1 MEDILGIGIGY
12 VAVLMPVLLI
22 GVIFFFNTKSEKN
35 KYDAMIEIS
44 QNIQDPSELRELL
57 ENLQGKKQP
66 IDYRRS
72 GVITLFIGLGI
83 FLFGMSLSG
92 EIVPGIGLLVG
103 AIGAGSIVAGYL
115 YPNDSAELT
124 KAAERFEES

>member
-1 MEDILGIGIGY
+1 MEDILGIGMGY
-12 VAVLMPVLLI
+12 VAVLMPVLLV
-22 GVIFFFNTKSEKN
+22 GVIFFFIRKGEKD

-44 QNIQDPSELRELL
+44 RNIQDPSELRELL
-57 ENLQGKKQP
+57 ENLQDKKQP

-92 EIVPGIGLLVG
+92 EI
-103 AIGAGSIVAGYL
+103 
-115 YPNDSAELT
+115 
-124 KAAERFEES
+124 

>member
-12 VAVLMPVLLI
+12 VAVLMPVLLV
-22 GVIFFFNTKSEKN
+22 GVIFFFIRKGEKD

-44 QNIQDPSELRELL
+44 RNIQDPSELRELL
-57 ENLQGKKQP
+57 ENLQDKKQP

-92 EIVPGIGLLVG
+92 EIVSGIGLLVG

-124 KAAERFEES
+124 KAVERFEES

>member
-22 GVIFFFNTKSEKN
+22 GVIFFFNTKSEKD

-44 QNIQDPSELRELL
+44 RNIQDPSELRELL

-124 KAAERFEES
+124 KAVERFEES

>member
-12 VAVLMPVLLI
+12 VAVLMPVLLV
-22 GVIFFFNTKSEKN
+22 GVIFFFNTKSEKD

-44 QNIQDPSELRELL
+44 RNIQDPSQLRELL

-92 EIVPGIGLLVG
+92 EIVSGIGLLVG

-124 KAAERFEES
+124 KAVERFEES

>member
-12 VAVLMPVLLI
+12 VGVLMPVLLI

-92 EIVPGIGLLVG
+92 EIVQGIGLLVG

-124 KAAERFEES
+124 KAVERFEES

>member
-1 MEDILGIGIGY
+1 MEDIFGFGVGY
-12 VAVLMPVLLI
+12 VAVLMPVLLV
-22 GVIFFFNTKSEKN
+22 GVIFFFNTESEKN
-35 KYDAMIEIS
+35 KYAAMIEIS

-92 EIVPGIGLLVG
+92 EIVSGIGLLVG

-124 KAAERFEES
+124 KAVERFEES

>member
-22 GVIFFFNTKSEKN
+22 GVIFFFNTKSEKD

-44 QNIQDPSELRELL
+44 RNIQDPSELRELL
-57 ENLQGKKQP
+57 KNLQDKEQP
-66 IDYRRS
+66 IDYRTI

-92 EIVPGIGLLVG
+92 EIVSGIGLLVG

-124 KAAERFEES
+124 KAVERFEES

>member
-12 VAVLMPVLLI
+12 VAVLMPVLLV
-22 GVIFFFNTKSEKN
+22 GVIFFFNTKGEKD

-44 QNIQDPSELRELL
+44 RNIQDPSELRELL

-92 EIVPGIGLLVG
+92 EIVSGIGLLVG

-124 KAAERFEES
+124 KAVERFEES

>member
-1 MEDILGIGIGY
+1 MEDIFGFGVGY
-12 VAVLMPVLLI
+12 VAVLMPVLLV
-22 GVIFFFNTKSEKN
+22 GVIFFFNTKDEKN
-35 KYDAMIEIS
+35 KYAAMIEIS

-57 ENLQGKKQP
+57 ENLQDKKQP

-124 KAAERFEES
+124 KAVERFEES

>member
-12 VAVLMPVLLI
+12 VAVLMPVLLV
-22 GVIFFFNTKSEKN
+22 GVIFFFNTKSEKD

-44 QNIQDPSELRELL
+44 RNIQDPSELRELL
-57 ENLQGKKQP
+57 ENLQDKKQP

-92 EIVPGIGLLVG
+92 EIVSGIGLLVG

-124 KAAERFEES
+124 KAVERFEES

>member
-12 VAVLMPVLLI
+12 VAILMPVLLI
-22 GVIFFFNTKSEKN
+22 GVIFFFNAKSEKN

-124 KAAERFEES
+124 KAVERFEES

>member
-12 VAVLMPVLLI
+12 VAVLMPVLLV
-22 GVIFFFNTKSEKN
+22 GVIFFFNTKGEKN
-35 KYDAMIEIS
+35 KYAAMIEIS

-92 EIVPGIGLLVG
+92 EIVSGIGLLVG

-124 KAAERFEES
+124 KAVERFEES

>member
-12 VAVLMPVLLI
+12 VAVLMPVLLV
-22 GVIFFFNTKSEKN
+22 GVIFFFNTESEKN
-35 KYDAMIEIS
+35 KYAAMIEIS

-57 ENLQGKKQP
+57 ENLQDKKQP

-92 EIVPGIGLLVG
+92 EIVSGIGLLVG

-124 KAAERFEES
+124 KAVERFEES

>member
-12 VAVLMPVLLI
+12 VAVLMPVLLV

-124 KAAERFEES
+124 KAVERFEES

>member
-1 MEDILGIGIGY
+1 MEDIFGFGVGY
-12 VAVLMPVLLI
+12 VAVLMPVLLV
-22 GVIFFFNTKSEKN
+22 GVIFFFNTKSEKD

-44 QNIQDPSELRELL
+44 RNIQDPSELRELL

-124 KAAERFEES
+124 KAVERFEES

>member
-12 VAVLMPVLLI
+12 VAVLMPVLLV
-22 GVIFFFNTKSEKN
+22 GVIFFFNTKSEKD

-57 ENLQGKKQP
+57 ENLQDKKQP

-124 KAAERFEES
+124 KAVERFEES

>member
-12 VAVLMPVLLI
+12 VAVLMPVLLV
-22 GVIFFFNTKSEKN
+22 GVIFFFNTKSEKD

-44 QNIQDPSELRELL
+44 RNIQDPSELRELL

-124 KAAERFEES
+124 KAVERFEES

>member
-12 VAVLMPVLLI
+12 VAILMPVLLI
-22 GVIFFFNTKSEKN
+22 GVIFFFNTKNEKN

-72 GVITLFIGLGI
+72 VVITLFIGLGI

-92 EIVPGIGLLVG
+92 EIVSGIGLLVG

-124 KAAERFEES
+124 KAVEKFEE

>member
-12 VAVLMPVLLI
+12 VAALAPVLMA
-22 GVIFFFNTKSEKN
+22 GVISFFITKSEKD

-57 ENLQGKKQP
+57 KNLQDKKQP

-92 EIVPGIGLLVG
+92 EIVSGIGLLVG

-124 KAAERFEES
+124 KAVERFEES

>member
-22 GVIFFFNTKSEKN
+22 GVIFFFNTKSEKD

-57 ENLQGKKQP
+57 ENLQDKKQP

-92 EIVPGIGLLVG
+92 EIVSGIGLLVG

-124 KAAERFEES
+124 KAVERFEES

>member
-92 EIVPGIGLLVG
+92 EIVQGIGLLVG

-124 KAAERFEES
+124 KAVERFEES

>member
-12 VAVLMPVLLI
+12 VAILMPVLLI
-22 GVIFFFNTKSEKN
+22 GVIFFFNTKNEKN

-83 FLFGMSLSG
+83 FLFGMSVSG
-92 EIVPGIGLLVG
+92 GIVPGIGLLVG

-124 KAAERFEES
+124 KAVEKFEE

>member
-12 VAVLMPVLLI
+12 VAVLMPVLLV
-22 GVIFFFNTKSEKN
+22 GVIFFFNTKGEKD

-57 ENLQGKKQP
+57 ENLQDKKQP

-92 EIVPGIGLLVG
+92 EIVSGIGLLVG

-124 KAAERFEES
+124 KAVERFEES

>member
-1 MEDILGIGIGY
+1 MEDILDIGIAY

-22 GVIFFFNTKSEKN
+22 GVIFFFNTKNEKN

-83 FLFGMSLSG
+83 FLFGMSVSG

-124 KAAERFEES
+124 KAVEKFEE

>member
-12 VAVLMPVLLI
+12 LAILMPVLLI
-22 GVIFFFNTKSEKN
+22 GVIFFFNTKNEKN

-83 FLFGMSLSG
+83 FLFGMSVSG
-92 EIVPGIGLLVG
+92 GIVPGIGLLVG

-124 KAAERFEES
+124 KAVEKFEE

>member
-12 VAVLMPVLLI
+12 VAVLMPVLLV
-22 GVIFFFNTKSEKN
+22 GVIFFFNTKSEKD

-92 EIVPGIGLLVG
+92 EIVQGIGLLVG

-124 KAAERFEES
+124 KAVERFEES

>member
-12 VAVLMPVLLI
+12 VAVLMPVLLV
-22 GVIFFFNTKSEKN
+22 GVIFFFIRKGEKD

-44 QNIQDPSELRELL
+44 RNIQDPSELRELL
-57 ENLQGKKQP
+57 ENLQDKKQP

-92 EIVPGIGLLVG
+92 EIVSGIGLLVG
-103 AIGAGSIVAGYL
+103 AIGVGSIVAGYL

-124 KAAERFEES
+124 KAVERFEES

>member
-1 MEDILGIGIGY
+1 MEDILGFGIGY
-12 VAVLMPVLLI
+12 VAVLMPVLLV
-22 GVIFFFNTKSEKN
+22 GVIFFFNTKDEKN
-35 KYDAMIEIS
+35 KYAAMIEIS

-124 KAAERFEES
+124 KAVERFEES

>member
-1 MEDILGIGIGY
+1 MEDILGIGIVY
-12 VAVLMPVLLI
+12 VAVLVPVLFI
-22 GVIFFFNTKSEKN
+22 GVIYFFNTKSEKN

-44 QNIQDPSELRELL
+44 QIIQDPSELRELL
-57 ENLQGKKQP
+57 VNLQDKTQP

-92 EIVPGIGLLVG
+92 EIYPGIGLLVG

-124 KAAERFEES
+124 KAVERFEES

>member
-1 MEDILGIGIGY
+1 
-12 VAVLMPVLLI
+12 MPVLLI

-83 FLFGMSLSG
+83 FLFGMSVSG
-92 EIVPGIGLLVG
+92 GIVPGIGLLVG

-124 KAAERFEES
+124 KAVEKFEE

>member
-12 VAVLMPVLLI
+12 VAVLMPVLLV

-44 QNIQDPSELRELL
+44 RNIQDPSELRELL

-124 KAAERFEES
+124 KAVERFEES

>member
-12 VAVLMPVLLI
+12 VAVLMPVLLV

-92 EIVPGIGLLVG
+92 EIVSGIGLLVG

-124 KAAERFEES
+124 KAVERFEES

>member
-12 VAVLMPVLLI
+12 VAVLMPVLLV
-22 GVIFFFNTKSEKN
+22 GVIFFFNTKNEKN

-92 EIVPGIGLLVG
+92 EIVSGIGLLVG

-124 KAAERFEES
+124 KAVERFEES